1 MRDTKENCEKIIA
14 MPNPG
19 VKEHV
24 KGFRFLR
31 GYVLLA
37 VSFRVMHNGLTE
49 REATRSLRSGLISS
63 HSGGVIFALLPRD
76 KKHKFT
82 KWQEIEPT
90 GVTSMQFH
98 LSVIFRIW
106 HIYYLWHNA

>member
-1 MRDTKENCEKIIA
+1 MHDTKENCEKIIA
-14 MPNPG
+14 VRNPG
-19 VKEHV
+19 VNEHV

-31 GYVLLA
+31 GYFLLV
-37 VSFRVMHNGLTE
+37 VSFQVMHNGLSE
-49 REATRSLRSGLISS
+49 REATHSLRSGSIFS
-63 HSGGVIFALLPRD
+63 HSWGVVFVLLPRD

-106 HIYYLWHNA
+106 HIY